1 MATLSR
7 ETGKVF
13 GGEAPI
19 EELGV
24 FGSAKTGTPQNPDP
38 NSNVSIIQQIQGL
51 SNNAYLQGWG
61 SGIVSSE
68 NFPPMEEV
76 TGVLRTI
83 SYQACYLL
91 QEGIPVYDAGT
102 EYSATSLVKTWVGNT
117 LELYKSK
124 VDGNKGNALTDTSKW
139 VKAEV
144 LGTRDV
150 GVPQITLTSSTL
162 PINCVWLEGQLDYLA
177 DADCL
182 YPNLRD
188 KYGTAYNL
196 GNEPAGQYRLPDFR
210 NKYICGLGINND
222 NTTNLTMGYVNAGL
236 PSMTVS
242 QAPNHQ
248 HGVGGYYIYGRA
260 SRIGRT
266 SLNSKS
272 FAGCLTDETDKVNSS
287 GFNSTTDS
295 YAHTIYLRAGAN
307 ISINGEE
314 YTNFGG
320 NSGAAG
326 AHNHT
331 ISSSVPTNLSTVKVD
346 GIKVRVYTRYQ

>member
-19 EELGV
+19 EELGI
-24 FGSAKTGTPQNPDP
+24 FGSAKIGSPQNPDAS
-38 NSNVSIIQQIQGL
+38 SNVSIIQQIQGL

-61 SGIVSSE
+61 SGIVSAE

-102 EYSATSLVKTWVGNT
+102 EYSASSLVKTWVGNT

-124 VDGNKGNALTDTSKW
+124 VDGNKGNALTNTTYW

-150 GVPQITLTSSTL
+150 GVPQITLSPITL
-162 PINCVWLEGQLDYLA
+162 PTNCIWLEGQLDYLA

-182 YPNLRD
+182 YPKLRD
-188 KYGTAYNL
+188 LYGTTFNL
-196 GNEPAGQYRLPDFR
+196 GNEPTGQYRLPDFR
-210 NKYICGLGINND
+210 EKYICGVTRGSE
-222 NTTNLTMGYVNAGL
+222 TTVGYVRAGL
-236 PSMTVS
+236 PRITCESVGDHT
-242 QAPNHQ
+242 
-248 HGVGGYYIYGRA
+248 HGVGSYRVFGRVN
-260 SRIGRT
+260 SIGRT
-266 SLNSKS
+266 SSSSGTYRDGL
-272 FAGCLTDETDKVNSS
+272 FTEDHYVGSS
-287 GFNSTTDS
+287 GFYSSTNS
-295 YAHTIYLRAGAN
+295 YATDIILDAYDGVGF
-307 ISINGEE
+307 S
-314 YTNFGG
+314 G
-320 NSGAAG
+320 NSELSGS
-326 AHNHT
+326 HSHT
-331 ISSSVPTNLSTVKVD
+331 ISSPLIDNTLNTVKVD